1 MCARLQALLSVLRAT
16 HDVDAASEF
25 ALGLVAARVGRFR
38 SALSDHLSECIVI
51 TRDRRQFLY
60 LAALVR
66 AICTNAQARERA
78 RALRLSNAECNLL
91 GTLAKPTGLPETPP
105 CLGRGSNGGSA
116 GPTPIQLS
124 AREVHRFF
132 RAQGAAG
139 VEVCLLSL
147 AEILAEHGPTLPQNE
162 WAQKVD
168 CVVALLDGYFN
179 RFTEEIEPPALID
192 GSELMAAL
200 DISAG
205 KSVGALLCE
214 IREEQAA
221 GEVNNRE
228 QAFQLARTL
237 HARRQER

>member
-1 MCARLQALLSVLRAT
+1 M
-16 HDVDAASEF
+16 
-25 ALGLVAARVGRFR
+25 
-38 SALSDHLSECIVI
+38 
-51 TRDRRQFLY
+51 
-60 LAALVR
+60 
-66 AICTNAQARERA
+66 
-78 RALRLSNAECNLL
+78 
-91 GTLAKPTGLPETPP
+91 
-105 CLGRGSNGGSA
+105 
-116 GPTPIQLS
+116 
-124 AREVHRFF
+124 
-132 RAQGAAG
+132 
-139 VEVCLLSL
+139 EVCLLSL